1 MENLLKVLKVPLMY
15 AITKPNRLVV
25 ILTLEVYLMKK
36 LIYVV
41 AVSTILISS
50 IALAGQK
57 EFCAGFAEGYKAV
70 KGDLVVVPVCPVAPV
85 TPVGSTDY
93 REGLKAGMAA
103 ARR

>member
-1 MENLLKVLKVPLMY
+1 
-15 AITKPNRLVV
+15 
-25 ILTLEVYLMKK
+25 MKK
-36 LIYVV
+36 FIYSLATLVL
-41 AVSTILISS
+41 LISS
-50 IALAGQK
+50 IAVAGQR

-70 KGDLVVVPVCPVAPV
+70 KGDYVVVPVCPVAPV